1 MQRMIIFFGGLIGA
15 GKSSV
20 AKGFAEHLAVHYYD
34 VDEHKRVIYQ
44 QDPAYQ
50 HNMEHGIP
58 FSKETRLKVFRKV
71 VNDFSELSKTHQH
84 LVVDE
89 TLHNKELREYL
100 FEGAKKYFG
109 GYIIVWV
116 QASEEVIL
124 NRLTNK
130 AREGHIL
137 KDAVKMHNAFLKEF
151 EPFDETII
159 SCNNDGAL
167 EDTIDEINTLFDNI
181 ATCSNLARQ

>member
-1 MQRMIIFFGGLIGA
+1 MIIFFGGLIGA

-20 AKGFAEHLAVHYYD
+20 AKGLAEHLSVHYYD
-34 VDEHKRVIYQ
+34 VDEPKRVIYR

-50 HNMEHGIP
+50 HNMDHGIP
-58 FSKETRLKVFRKV
+58 FSKETRLKVFEKV
-71 VNDFSELSKTHQH
+71 VNDFAELAEAHQH

-89 TLHNKELREYL
+89 TLHKKELREYL
-100 FEGAKKYFG
+100 FQGAKKYFG

-116 QASEEVIL
+116 QASEDVIL
-124 NRLTNK
+124 RRLTDK
-130 AREGHIL
+130 TREGHIL
-137 KDAVKMHNAFLKEF
+137 KDAVSMHNAFLKEF

-167 EDTIDEINTLFDNI
+167 EDTIEEIDNLFDNI
-181 ATCSNLARQ
+181 AICSNLTKQ